1 MVGCLHPGIAV
12 IAGRIRP
19 GGMPLDLP
27 KCRMEVA
34 AKTVHVETG
43 GIFPVELFEEL
54 GRVDCS

>member
-1 MVGCLHPGIAV
+1 
-12 IAGRIRP
+12 
-19 GGMPLDLP
+19 MPLDLP

-34 AKTVHVETG
+34 AKTVHVETE